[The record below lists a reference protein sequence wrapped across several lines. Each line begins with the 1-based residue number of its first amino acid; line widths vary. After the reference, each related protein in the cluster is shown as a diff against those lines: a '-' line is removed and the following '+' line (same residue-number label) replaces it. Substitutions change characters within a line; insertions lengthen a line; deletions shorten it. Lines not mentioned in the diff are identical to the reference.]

1 MFDGHPSTFNFL
13 IQFPDI
19 ISGNFEI
26 TKKERNDMEKELSV
40 FRDSLEFIKRVLRET
55 LENVE
60 KHLDTLEEKVQV
72 VYDYQQDIDY
82 IQEKLIELEDR
93 SRRNNVQIEDVM
105 KKRRDI
111 AYLRKQLGIEKNINI
126 VHIG

>member
-40 FRDSLEFIKRVLRET
+40 FRDSLEFTKRVLRET

-72 VYDYQQDIDY
+72 VYDYQQDTDY

-111 AYLRKQLGIEKNINI
+111 AYLRKLVGIEKNINI